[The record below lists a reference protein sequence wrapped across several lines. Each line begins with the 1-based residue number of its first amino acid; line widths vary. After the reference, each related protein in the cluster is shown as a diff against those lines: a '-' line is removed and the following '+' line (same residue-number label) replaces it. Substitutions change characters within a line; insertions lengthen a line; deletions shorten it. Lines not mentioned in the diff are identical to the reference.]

1 MFATSIVRS
10 PLDAVQTYL
19 AIGIGGVR
27 FGPINT
33 CILILALATAL
44 LSAFK
49 LWRIGHREERDKRLY
64 DALGDTLLHRA
75 QPTRT
80 RRQPWYQRLGTTV
93 ATAKIIGTAK
103 QASLLAALGAA
114 GIKGQ
119 DRLAGLIAGKVC
131 GGATLV
137 ALVWL
142 LLEWRLFFVEAATL
156 RLGALA
162 GAFLF
167 GWRCPEVV
175 LSRLAARRQ
184 VRLERGMPDALDL
197 LVICAEAGLSL
208 DQAIEQVGRDLLSSS
223 PEIGEELAVTAAE
236 MRVLPDRAQAL
247 ENLALRTGI
256 SSFRSIIA
264 TLNQSLKFGTPLAE
278 SLRVLAAEMRAERLA
293 RFEERAAR
301 LPVLLSIPLMAFVL
315 PSLMIVIG
323 TPLVLRILDTLGT
336 VLGRGLW

>member
-1 MFATSIVRS
+1 
-10 PLDAVQTYL
+10 
-19 AIGIGGVR
+19 
-27 FGPINT
+27 
-33 CILILALATAL
+33 
-44 LSAFK
+44 
-49 LWRIGHREERDKRLY
+49 
-64 DALGDTLLHRA
+64 
-75 QPTRT
+75 
-80 RRQPWYQRLGTTV
+80 
-93 ATAKIIGTAK
+93 
-103 QASLLAALGAA
+103 
-114 GIKGQ
+114 
-119 DRLAGLIAGKVC
+119 
-131 GGATLV
+131 LV